1 MVWLNALALC
11 YGSRIPAFAPSWT
24 KKSTMQPGALA
35 AGTPADC
42 LPKQS
47 TDTTTKNNYCSAV
60 LIASTIILFLLYVG
74 DVLYA

>member
-1 MVWLNALALC
+1 MYVMVPGFPPLRL
-11 YGSRIPAFAPSWT
+11 PEQ

-47 TDTTTKNNYCSAV
+47 TDTTTNSYKYNYCSAV
-60 LIASTIILFLLYVG
+60 LIASTIS
-74 DVLYA
+74 

>member
-1 MVWLNALALC
+1 MVWLCVMGYVMVFGFPPLRL
-11 YGSRIPAFAPSWT
+11 PEL

-47 TDTTTKNNYCSAV
+47 IDTTTKNNYCSAV
-60 LIASTIILFLLYVG
+60 LIASTILFLLYVG